1 MKIGFIGLGHMG
13 SGMAANLLKAGH
25 VVSVYNRTTAKIE
38 PLVSLG
44 AEAAKAWPMSAKM
57 MPSSQCWQ
65 MTMR

>member
-1 MKIGFIGLGHMG
+1 MKVGFVGLGHMG

-44 AEAAKAWPMSAKM
+44 AKAAKRRGRCQQK
-57 MPSSQCWQ
+57 
-65 MTMR
+65 